1 MDSLYITHICK
12 IQSQQIVLNGQVIFE
27 DSESD
32 NLTSFLKNAYKSQNF
47 DYAKFFK
54 MDNLSKL
61 TFLASEPILQSQDD
75 KNIALL
81 FMNRA
86 ASLDTDLKHQQA
98 IQDKTAYYPSPA
110 VFVYTLPNICL
121 GELSI
126 KHKLQTENCF
136 FVSENFDT
144 KLMYNYAEYLIRHK
158 NVNKVLCGWIDVL
171 ENQYRAVVYLVEKQG
186 EIKHTR
192 NELEQ
197 IFI

>member
-1 MDSLYITHICK
+1 MDTLYISQICK
-12 IQSQQIVLNGQVIFE
+12 IQSQKVILNNEVVFE
-27 DSESD
+27 DLES
-32 NLTSFLKNAYKSQNF
+32 NELNSFLKNAYKSQNY

-54 MDNLSKL
+54 MDHLSKL
-61 TFLASEPILQSQDD
+61 TFLAAEPILQNQED
-75 KNIALL
+75 KNIALV

-86 ASLDTDLKHQQA
+86 ASLDTDVKHQQS
-98 IQDKTAYYPSPA
+98 IQNKEAYYPSPA

-144 KLMYNYAEYLIRHK
+144 KLMYNYAEYLIRYK

-186 EIKHTR
+186 EKEHSR

>member
-1 MDSLYITHICK
+1 MDSLYITQICK
-12 IQSQQIVLNGQVIFE
+12 IQSQQVVLNNEKIVT
-27 DSESD
+27 DDVSD
-32 NLTSFLKNAYKSQNF
+32 DLTNFLKNAYKTQGF

-61 TFLASEPILQSQDD
+61 TFLASEPILQNQEN
-75 KNIALL
+75 KNIALV

-86 ASLDTDLKHQQA
+86 ASLDTDIKHQQA
-98 IQDKTAYYPSPA
+98 IQNKEAYYPSPA

-136 FVSENFDT
+136 FLSENFDT
-144 KLMYNYAEYLIRHK
+144 KLMYNYAQYLIHHK
-158 NVNKVLCGWIDVL
+158 NLDKVLCGWIDVL

-186 EIKHTR
+186 QREHTL

>member
-158 NVNKVLCGWIDVL
+158 NINKVLCGWIDVL

>member
-98 IQDKTAYYPSPA
+98 IQDKAAYYPSPA

-171 ENQYRAVVYLVEKQG
+171 ENQYQAVVYLVEKQG

>member
-1 MDSLYITHICK
+1 MDSLYITQICK
-12 IQSQQIVLNGQVIFE
+12 IQSQQVVLNNEKIVT
-27 DSESD
+27 DDVSD
-32 NLTSFLKNAYKSQNF
+32 DLTNFLKNAYKTQGF

-61 TFLASEPILQSQDD
+61 TFLASEPILQNQEN
-75 KNIALL
+75 KNIALV

-86 ASLDTDLKHQQA
+86 ASLDTDIKHQQA
-98 IQDKTAYYPSPA
+98 IQNKEAYYPSPA

-136 FVSENFDT
+136 FLSENFDT
-144 KLMYNYAEYLIRHK
+144 KLMYNYAQYLIHQK
-158 NVNKVLCGWIDVL
+158 NLDKVLCGWIDVL

-186 EIKHTR
+186 QREHTL

>member
-171 ENQYRAVVYLVEKQG
+171 ENQYQAVVYLVEKQG